1 MEATEELEQRFP
13 KCHDQLKTLQEALAI
28 AGIKLPG
35 LQLDP
40 QSFQDGDGIPL
51 FQLGRCNMQ
60 TAQALVTVLWK
71 GAP

>member
-1 MEATEELEQRFP
+1 MLSPEELRERFP
-13 KCHDQLKTLQEALAI
+13 KCHDQLRTLQEALAI
-28 AGIKLPG
+28 AGISLPG

-60 TAQALVTVLWK
+60 TAQALVAVLWK